1 MHTCFDNGPNT
12 LSNVNFFE
20 SLSCGLSRIIT
31 SLFDGTSTT
40 DTDFPSRSALFIGL
54 VKKKEIIMYDRK
66 NFFLI
71 KIQIVLIYKIISF
84 FFTHLTRTNTCI
96 C

>member
-1 MHTCFDNGPNT
+1 MIKYLKKKKNNLHTCFDNGPNT

-54 VKKKEIIMYDRK
+54 VKKKKLLCTIER
-66 NFFLI
+66 NFF
-71 KIQIVLIYKIISF
+71 K
-84 FFTHLTRTNTCI
+84 
-96 C
+96 